1 MARGRYCAVNGFC
14 ITGVIQVSTD
24 KILGS
29 RLRLFSLFVSSL
41 PLDSVVSLLVGALD
55 GLPWLLR
62 LVWVHCL
69 WRKGQKKEKK
79 KEVKLTEK
87 VDGII

>member
-1 MARGRYCAVNGFC
+1 MARGRYCAANGFC
-14 ITGVIQVSTD
+14 ITGVIQVSTE

-29 RLRLFSLFVSSL
+29 RLRLLSLFVSSL

-69 WRKGQKKEKK
+69 WRKGQKKKNEKRK
-79 KEVKLTEK
+79 
-87 VDGII
+87 